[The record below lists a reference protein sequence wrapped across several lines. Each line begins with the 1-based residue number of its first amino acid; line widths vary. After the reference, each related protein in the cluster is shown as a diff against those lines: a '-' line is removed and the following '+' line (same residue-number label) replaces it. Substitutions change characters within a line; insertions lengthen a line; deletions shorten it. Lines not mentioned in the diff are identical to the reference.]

1 MSTSTPPPPLTGH
14 TTIASFFLTNP
25 NGQPPT
31 LNPAYFG
38 FSGGFGY
45 PPVAF
50 SATVTS
56 KTGTGA
62 VLLANVDNGEVAIP
76 PATLPGSV
84 TSVDV
89 IYGGSGYLLGN
100 LVDFSGA
107 SRGSGASAVVT
118 GIDSSGAVTSVALSP
133 NGIVNQLLF
142 SITGASNPPVYYTS
156 GGSTFAAN
164 GVVGAFS
171 TEVSGYYA
179 NASAL
184 ETNLEDLT
192 QALNLISATSS
203 DYAGQSTAM
212 GIPANRSALVWYTSS
227 TNGSYT
233 STTLDS
239 SITIFNFLKNYAS
252 ITLNT
257 ALGGTSEQQVN
268 IQAINAGIAPVQNT
282 LQTQQAFLNS
292 AVSTLQTQISQFSQ
306 VINQYF
312 SAMQGAANAI
322 G

>member
-1 MSTSTPPPPLTGH
+1 MPSPTFATTQIGTLPLTALPQSNPPLV
-14 TTIASFFLTNP
+14 LNP
-25 NGQPPT
+25 NYYGNPRGAGYTQPP
-31 LNPAYFG
+31 
-38 FSGGFGY
+38 SI
-45 PPVAF
+45 
-50 SATVTS
+50 SVTS
-56 KTGTGA
+56 KSAGTGA
-62 VLLANVDNGEVAIP
+62 TFQSLLNPID
-76 PATLPGSV
+76 GSII
-84 TSVDV
+84 TIV
-89 IYGGSGYLLGN
+89 IASGGSGYAVGQP
-100 LVDFSGA
+100 LVFTPVDGQ
-107 SRGSGASAVVT
+107 GSGAAALITGVSSNGAITAVSFAPT
-118 GIDSSGAVTSVALSP
+118 GI
-133 NGIVNQLLF
+133 IQQLLF
-142 SITGASNPPVYYTS
+142 AITGSSSPQIYYTS
-156 GGSTFAAN
+156 AGSTFVAN

-192 QALNLISATSS
+192 QALNLISATGS

-212 GIPANRSALVWYTSS
+212 GIPANQTALVWYQA
-227 TNGSYT
+227 NGTGGYT

-239 SITIFNFLKNYAS
+239 GVSVYNFLKNYAS

-257 ALGGTSEQQVN
+257 SLGGTSEQQVN
-268 IQAINAGIAPVQNT
+268 IQAINAGIAPVQNS